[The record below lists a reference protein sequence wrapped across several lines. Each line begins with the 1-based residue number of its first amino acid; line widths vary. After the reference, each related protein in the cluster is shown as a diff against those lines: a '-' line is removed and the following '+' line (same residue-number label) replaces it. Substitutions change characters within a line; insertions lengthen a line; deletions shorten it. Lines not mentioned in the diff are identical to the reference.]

1 MSTSKS
7 TSEQFSKQTS
17 NQLEKNK
24 SSPTYFAKE
33 NVAEPIN
40 SNVAKVSSHQPH
52 EPRSDANRKQ
62 KCTKCRKA
70 IDVPVGVKVSQKT
83 TERSASEITK
93 PPTTKKSCHKCKKK
107 SSTYRCPKK
116 TSKKAF
122 EVQASPKSIKQHA
135 SNAIVKCT
143 TALKEKLS
151 SKDRPDDYILL
162 GGPVYIRKNC
172 LDVNGGTCRG
182 TCCSSGEEVEPEPEP
197 VTKELTEE
205 QRYQEC
211 RKCCFQTKCG
221 EKKICDDELGIIV
234 ATYEKF
240 YLSNQTESKYH
251 LEEDDFD
258 PSGKVIGLSKTHGE
272 TPGDCKYHFLMTDVA
287 CSAPSND
294 QNEADVVIMAS
305 DCPPYGKQPVRIM
318 SDISGETMSAYPP
331 DTSTDGANVQSQTL
345 PTTDDEKSESSV
357 LIGKLEPDEEVAE
370 EKVKEESLQDEG
382 VSEGKTEPSENELDN
397 KYDEGKRDSKVSW
410 GRESDHRA
418 TQDTTLSN
426 DEQDDKASHVRIS
439 ETPKEDFETWKQP
452 ERPRGSKKTFVKK
465 SLVGSPLELEHP
477 PPPPP
482 PPPKKKFCSFFRRKN
497 KPEKVKKTSKSR
509 SQTFNKEPDSSESS
523 EISFEESRRN
533 SARSRG
539 SE

>member
-1 MSTSKS
+1 
-7 TSEQFSKQTS
+7 
-17 NQLEKNK
+17 
-24 SSPTYFAKE
+24 
-33 NVAEPIN
+33 
-40 SNVAKVSSHQPH
+40 
-52 EPRSDANRKQ
+52 
-62 KCTKCRKA
+62 
-70 IDVPVGVKVSQKT
+70 
-83 TERSASEITK
+83 
-93 PPTTKKSCHKCKKK
+93 
-107 SSTYRCPKK
+107 
-116 TSKKAF
+116 
-122 EVQASPKSIKQHA
+122 
-135 SNAIVKCT
+135 
-143 TALKEKLS
+143 
-151 SKDRPDDYILL
+151 
-162 GGPVYIRKNC
+162 
-172 LDVNGGTCRG
+172 
-182 TCCSSGEEVEPEPEP
+182 
-197 VTKELTEE
+197 
-205 QRYQEC
+205 
-211 RKCCFQTKCG
+211 
-221 EKKICDDELGIIV
+221 
-234 ATYEKF
+234 
-240 YLSNQTESKYH
+240 
-251 LEEDDFD
+251 
-258 PSGKVIGLSKTHGE
+258 
-272 TPGDCKYHFLMTDVA
+272 MTDVA

-331 DTSTDGANVQSQTL
+331 DTSTDVTV
-345 PTTDDEKSESSV
+345 DDEKSESSV